1 MTHVIITGGS
11 SGIGLAIA
19 HLYAAR
25 GAKISLIARTAETL
39 ETARTA
45 IAAGNGVNPAM
56 IGIAPADVANETQIS
71 AAIVVCET
79 LFGPCDI
86 LVTAAGIVH
95 PCRFETLPSA
105 DFNRQMATNFHG
117 SVHAVRAVYDGMCR
131 RGNGSIMLVSS
142 GAGLIGIYGYTAYCA
157 SKFALHGFA
166 EALRSEARPHGVS
179 VSVCFPPDTQTPQF
193 DGEIAL
199 RPAEAAI
206 VMGRV
211 RPWQAK
217 AVARRIVDAI
227 DKGRFELFFG
237 PALHA
242 LGRFGSTVKPMLN
255 WWFDRAIRSIGRGLR

>member
-25 GAKISLIARTAETL
+25 GAKISLIARTPALL
-39 ETARTA
+39 ETARAAITA
-45 IAAGNGVNPAM
+45 RAGIDATQ
-56 IGIAPADVANETQIS
+56 IGIAPADVADEAQIR
-71 AAIVVCET
+71 AAIGACET

-95 PCRFETLPSA
+95 PGRFETLPSA
-105 DFNRQMATNFHG
+105 DFDRQMATNFHG
-117 SVHAVRAVYDGMCR
+117 SVHAVRAVYDGMGKR
-131 RGNGSIMLVSS
+131 RSGSIMLVSS
-142 GAGLIGIYGYTAYCA
+142 GAGLIGIYGYAAYCA

-166 EALRSEARPHGVS
+166 EALRFEARPNNVH

-206 VMGRV
+206 IMGAVQPWSAERV
-211 RPWQAK
+211 AS
-217 AVARRIVDAI
+217 RIVTAI
-227 DKGRFELFFG
+227 DKQRFEVFFG
-237 PALHA
+237 PSLHA
-242 LGRFGSTVKPMLN
+242 LGWFGSTLKPTLN
-255 WWFDRAIRSIGRGLR
+255 WWFDRAIRGIGGGPR